1 MPLAIPPRNYGREM
15 QPILQYTRSLHMCGL
30 CPRVE
35 WQCCNI
41 EGTDL
46 AALAHLEA
54 TVTLRSPY
62 TSVFFSLKINF
73 RSKHLCMCIF
83 FCTFVRFLQSKRKM
97 IKHDGIIIALNE
109 DGTALVRIVQTSAC
123 VACKAKAMCAS
134 AETAEKE
141 MRVTLLNQ
149 EPRIK
154 NQDISATTNQT
165 KVTNPDSMFLAPD
178 STIKVGDE
186 VEVMVQEKMGWKAV
200 VLAYMLPFFVML
212 AVIFVG
218 NGLLAMGD
226 GATGLLGDEAKREA
240 VLGTI
245 ALCAMAVYY
254 LVLGMFK
261 DRLQK
266 KFSFTAR
273 KKNN

>member
-1 MPLAIPPRNYGREM
+1 
-15 QPILQYTRSLHMCGL
+15 
-30 CPRVE
+30 
-35 WQCCNI
+35 
-41 EGTDL
+41 
-46 AALAHLEA
+46 
-54 TVTLRSPY
+54 
-62 TSVFFSLKINF
+62 
-73 RSKHLCMCIF
+73 
-83 FCTFVRFLQSKRKM
+83 M